1 MRILIVSDTHGYDS
15 NLRAVLGKTGQPDC
29 MIHLGDS
36 ESTQEYL
43 DSIVNCPVYMVAG
56 NCDYFTRLPLA
67 RIEELDGCRIFMTH
81 GHYYY
86 VSVGVRDLAE
96 EARTNSCDV
105 AMFGH
110 THRPFIDES
119 DPELT
124 ILNPGSLSFPRQ
136 EGRKPSY
143 ILMETRPGQKPS
155 FTLHFLEQNLVKKF

>member
-15 NLRAVLGKTGQPDC
+15 NLRIVLEKIGQPDC

-36 ESTQEYL
+36 ESTLENL
-43 DSIVNCPVYMVAG
+43 RSISNCPVYMVAG
-56 NCDYFTRLPLA
+56 NCDYFTRLPVA

-96 EARTNSCDV
+96 EARTNGCKV

-119 DPELT
+119 DPDLT

-136 EGRKPSY
+136 EGHRPSY
-143 ILMETRPGQKPS
+143 ILMETAAGQKPA
-155 FTLHFLEQNLVKKF
+155 FTLRYLDHNLVKKY

>member
-1 MRILIVSDTHGYDS
+1 MKILVVSDTHGYED
-15 NLRAVLGKTGQPDC
+15 NLKRALDTVGQPDC

-36 ESTQEYL
+36 ENTLENMQK
-43 DSIVNCPVYMVAG
+43 IANCPVYMVGG
-56 NCDYFTRLPLA
+56 NCDYFTRLPLT

-96 EARTNSCDV
+96 EARTNNCTV

-119 DPELT
+119 DPQLT

-136 EGRKPSY
+136 EGRRPSY
-143 ILMETRPGQKPS
+143 ILMETEKGKKPV
-155 FTLHFLEQNLVKKF
+155 FQLFFLEKK